1 MGTVNLAIP
10 FWDNV
15 SLKSC
20 CKCIYIRLA
29 VMMMMMMMMM
39 MIVVK
44 VMISDCIGLC
54 EQIGTIAILNS
65 MVYQENDQN
74 LLISAL
80 VTRRKS

>member
-10 FWDNV
+10 FWDDV

-29 VMMMMMMMMM
+29 VMMMMMMVVVVV
-39 MIVVK
+39 VVK
-44 VMISDCIGLC
+44 VMISDSVGLC

-65 MVYQENDQN
+65 MVYHENDQN
-74 LLISAL
+74 LLIPAL
-80 VTRRKS
+80 VPRRKS